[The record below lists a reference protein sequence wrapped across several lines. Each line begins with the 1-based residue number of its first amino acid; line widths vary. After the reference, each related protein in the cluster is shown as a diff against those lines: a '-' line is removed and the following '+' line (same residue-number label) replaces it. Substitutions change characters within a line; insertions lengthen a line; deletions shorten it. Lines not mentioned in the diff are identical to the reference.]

1 MLPQKILRQS
11 YFPCKPRRSLAL
23 PLLRTLTATA
33 MLTIPDCVDE
43 IGPPLQRGRMLQK
56 VPIRKLWRGKRF
68 EGARGK
74 GLEPKAFKPAGAGAW
89 RGALWQCSRQSSVL
103 RRTQSFVVP
112 VRQLNH
118 LQGNPPFLENTVLLA
133 ILHFIPFYFF
143 LLFDFASVL
152 KAIIFN
158 RL

>member
-1 MLPQKILRQS
+1 
-11 YFPCKPRRSLAL
+11 
-23 PLLRTLTATA
+23 